1 MKRIVTIQDISC
13 VGRCSLTEALP
24 VISAMGV
31 ECSVIPT
38 AVLSTH
44 TAFPKFTFCD
54 LTEEIPAITEAWKEM
69 SLDFDAVYTGY
80 LGSDRQIAL
89 VKDFVRDFGEKEG
102 FITWI
107 DPVMADHGKMYAGF
121 SEDFASKM
129 ALLCAGADV
138 IVPNMTE
145 AAFML
150 GIPYAESYDEAYVTE
165 LCEKL
170 CGEPTALSPYGVK
183 TSGQVTSL
191 YGYDDGLF
199 YVQDEASQ
207 LCAMALGANP
217 QEVVV
222 DTCSCPGSKSFG
234 LALDMKN
241 EGKIYS
247 FDLHENKLSLV
258 SSSAKRLGIDIIE
271 TEARDARKP
280 RAELVGKAHRVLCDV
295 PCSGFGVFAK
305 KPELRYKDV
314 EKCKGLPKIQRE
326 ILNTACRYVKEGG
339 LLVYSTCTLL
349 PEENEEN
356 IHAFLAAHSEFSCL
370 RMRTLTPDVDETDG
384 FFFAVLQKATK
395 Q

>member
-150 GIPYAESYDEAYVTE
+150 GIPYAEAYDEAYVRDILVRLTKMGAKCAALTGIE
-165 LCEKL
+165 LE
-170 CGEPTALSPYGVK
+170 
-183 TSGQVTSL
+183 
-191 YGYDDGLF
+191 
-199 YVQDEASQ
+199 
-207 LCAMALGANP
+207 
-217 QEVVV
+217 
-222 DTCSCPGSKSFG
+222 
-234 LALDMKN
+234 
-241 EGKIYS
+241 EGKIGVYAYDSVADKFFSYFNEKLPVAFHGTGDLFSSCAFAAYVRGAS
-247 FDLHENKLSLV
+247 FEESLKLAVDFTLACIKKTMQDDNRRFYGV
-258 SSSAKRLGIDIIE
+258 NFE
-271 TEARDARKP
+271 EAIPMLTDRV
-280 RAELVGKAHRVLCDV
+280 RALFK
-295 PCSGFGVFAK
+295 
-305 KPELRYKDV
+305 
-314 EKCKGLPKIQRE
+314 
-326 ILNTACRYVKEGG
+326 
-339 LLVYSTCTLL
+339 
-349 PEENEEN
+349 
-356 IHAFLAAHSEFSCL
+356 
-370 RMRTLTPDVDETDG
+370 
-384 FFFAVLQKATK
+384 
-395 Q
+395 